1 MRKKRGGKLEKS
13 MIFLFLVFFI
23 IIVTSL
29 IVVSALQVDP
39 VEEMI
44 KNEEPIKILFV
55 LEDDEK
61 VLFSDVF
68 IYYPVSGRGALF
80 NIPGNTGAIYS
91 SLGRVD
97 RIDMVYR
104 EKGIEAY
111 RQEIEKL
118 SGQSIPFSM
127 VCSVDNFKVLTDLLG
142 GLKIFVPYPV
152 DIQAENGNRW
162 LLPSGVN
169 NLDGDKI
176 LTYLYYNSPEETEG
190 EVQDRYQNVIIAF
203 LAAIN
208 KNINTMFLEEN
219 FKEYDDY
226 FETNLEAKDLRII
239 LETVAHVDSERL
251 APRSITGSVR
261 VVDGKSLLFPH
272 YDGELVKDLFKQ
284 TVSSLVSVVETIYD
298 RIYVLEVQ
306 NGTSVQGLARNT
318 SILLQGFGFD
328 VLSSVN
334 ADRNDYE
341 ETIIIN
347 HIGNDEIAKNLG
359 DIISCSNIITED
371 VLPESAG
378 MEAETRVDFTII
390 LGKDFDGRYVR

>member
-61 VLFSDVF
+61 VLFTDVF

-104 EKGIEAY
+104 EKGIAAY

-152 DIQAENGNRW
+152 DIQAENGKMR
-162 LLPSGVN
+162 P
-169 NLDGDKI
+169 
-176 LTYLYYNSPEETEG
+176 
-190 EVQDRYQNVIIAF
+190 F
-203 LAAIN
+203 
-208 KNINTMFLEEN
+208 
-219 FKEYDDY
+219 
-226 FETNLEAKDLRII
+226 RIF
-239 LETVAHVDSERL
+239 R
-251 APRSITGSVR
+251 RGR
-261 VVDGKSLLFPH
+261 
-272 YDGELVKDLFKQ
+272 
-284 TVSSLVSVVETIYD
+284 
-298 RIYVLEVQ
+298 
-306 NGTSVQGLARNT
+306 ARPP
-318 SILLQGFGFD
+318 L
-328 VLSSVN
+328 
-334 ADRNDYE
+334 
-341 ETIIIN
+341 
-347 HIGNDEIAKNLG
+347 
-359 DIISCSNIITED
+359 
-371 VLPESAG
+371 
-378 MEAETRVDFTII
+378 
-390 LGKDFDGRYVR
+390 

>member
-104 EKGIEAY
+104 EKGIDAY

>member
-1 MRKKRGGKLEKS
+1 MRRKRAGGLEKS
-13 MIFLFLVFFI
+13 MIFLFLVFSI

-29 IVVSALQVDP
+29 IVVSALQVNP

-61 VLFSDVF
+61 VLFTDVC

-104 EKGIEAY
+104 EKGIDAY

-152 DIQAENGNRW
+152 DIQADNGSRW

-176 LTYLYYNSPEETEG
+176 LTYLYYNSPEETDG

-208 KNINTMFLEEN
+208 KNINTMFLEKN
-219 FKEYDDY
+219 FKEYDDL
-226 FETNLEAKDLRII
+226 FETNLEEKDLRII

-261 VVDGKSLLFPH
+261 EVDGKSLLFPH

-378 MEAETRVDFTII
+378 MEAESRVDFTII

>member
-104 EKGIEAY
+104 EKGIDAY

-152 DIQAENGNRW
+152 DIQADNGSRW

-169 NLDGDKI
+169 SLDGDKI
-176 LTYLYYNSPEETEG
+176 LTYLYYNSPEETDG

-208 KNINTMFLEEN
+208 KNINTMFLEKN
-219 FKEYDDY
+219 FKEYEDL
-226 FETNLEAKDLRII
+226 FETNLEEKDLRIV

-261 VVDGKSLLFPH
+261 EVDGKSLLFPH

>member
-1 MRKKRGGKLEKS
+1 
-13 MIFLFLVFFI
+13 MIFLVLVF
-23 IIVTSL
+23 L
-29 IVVSALQVDP
+29 IVIITSIVIVSALQVNP
-39 VEEMI
+39 VEVIIE
-44 KNEEPIKILFV
+44 NEEPIKILFV

-61 VLFSDVF
+61 VLFTDVF

-97 RIDMVYR
+97 RIDAVYH
-104 EKGIEAY
+104 EKGIDAY
-111 RQEIEKL
+111 RKEIETL
-118 SGQSIPFSM
+118 SGQTIPFSI
-127 VCSVDNFKVLTDLLG
+127 VCSVDDFSTMTDLLG
-142 GLKIFVPYPV
+142 GLRIFVPYPV
-152 DIQAENGNRW
+152 DIQADNGSRW

-169 NLDGDKI
+169 NLDGDKVV
-176 LTYLYYNSPEETEG
+176 TYLYYQSPEETSG
-190 EVQDRYQNVIIAF
+190 EVQDRYQNVMVAF
-203 LAAIN
+203 LAALN
-208 KNINTMFLEEN
+208 KNLSTMFLEEN
-219 FKEYDDY
+219 FKHYSRLLSS
-226 FETNLEAKDLRII
+226 NLEDKDLRIV
-239 LETVAHVDSERL
+239 LETVSRVDSERL

-261 VVDGKSLLFPH
+261 TVDDKSLLFPH

-284 TVSSLVSVVETIYD
+284 TVSSLVSAVDTIYD

-334 ADRNDYE
+334 ADRNDYQ
-341 ETIIIN
+341 ETVIIN
-347 HIGNDEIAKNLG
+347 HIGNDEVAKNLG
-359 DIISCSNIITED
+359 DNISCSNIVTEE

-378 MEAETRVDFTII
+378 MEAESRVDFTII

>member
-1 MRKKRGGKLEKS
+1 MRRKRASGLEKS
-13 MIFLFLVFFI
+13 MIFLFLVFSI

-29 IVVSALQVDP
+29 VVVSALQVNP

-61 VLFSDVF
+61 VLFTDVF

-104 EKGIEAY
+104 EKGIDAY

-152 DIQAENGNRW
+152 DIQADNGSRW

-169 NLDGDKI
+169 SLDGDKI
-176 LTYLYYNSPEETEG
+176 LTYLYYNSPEETDG

-208 KNINTMFLEEN
+208 KNINTMFLEKN
-219 FKEYDDY
+219 FKEYEDL
-226 FETNLEAKDLRII
+226 FETNLEEKDLRIV

-251 APRSITGSVR
+251 APRSITGSVQE
-261 VVDGKSLLFPH
+261 VDGKSLLFPH

-378 MEAETRVDFTII
+378 MEAESRVDFTII